1 MKKILSGIAN
11 IFKIPELRKK
21 ILFTVAILVAYR
33 IGCQIPI
40 PFLNKSVL
48 ASLVAQGG
56 GSLFGLVDV
65 FTGGA
70 FSNATIFALSISP
83 YINASIIVQLL
94 CIVFDSLGK
103 LSKEGEEGR
112 KKIDRI
118 TRYSAVGLALVEAV
132 GITWGVRSYISNFN
146 FFVMAVVVLS
156 MTAGTALIMWLG
168 DLITERGISN
178 GISLIIFVNIISR
191 GPSAVTNII
200 AYYSAGYFGNKVV
213 GLLVIAAIIL
223 VFLAVIGC
231 VVWVN
236 EAERRLPVKY
246 AKRVVGSKMYG
257 GQATYVPIKVCWA
270 GVIPIIF
277 AMSIMVLPSTIVS
290 FIWPSSTN
298 AFVVFLREQ
307 WTGGWLYNIIYAA
320 MIVGF
325 TFFYTYV
332 QFNPVDLANNIQSN
346 GGFIPGIRPGRETA
360 NYIKKVLHRLTW
372 FSGLFL
378 SAVQLF
384 PALLGT
390 ITGISGMWLGG
401 SSVFIMVGVALEV
414 VRSAES
420 MMIMRH
426 HSGFLE
432 D

>member
-21 ILFTVAILVAYR
+21 ILFTVVILIVYR

-40 PFLNKSVL
+40 PFLNKTVL

-83 YINASIIVQLL
+83 YINASIIIQLL
-94 CIVFDSLGK
+94 CVVFESLGK
-103 LSKEGEEGR
+103 LAKEGEEGR

-118 TRYSAVGLALVEAV
+118 TRYSAVGLAFVEAI
-132 GITWGVRSYISNFN
+132 GITWGIHNYLNQFN
-146 FFVMAVVVLS
+146 FFIMAVVVLS
-156 MTAGTALIMWLG
+156 MTAGTAIIMWLG

-191 GPSAVTNII
+191 GPSAVGTVIS
-200 AYYSAGYFGNKVV
+200 YYANGVFGNKVV
-213 GLLVIAAIIL
+213 GVFVIALVVL

-298 AFVVFLREQ
+298 SFVVFLREQ
-307 WTGGWLYNIIYAA
+307 WTGGWIYNVIYAA

-360 NYIKKVLHRLTW
+360 AYIKKVLHRLTW

-378 SAVQLF
+378 AMVQLF

-390 ITGISGMWLGG
+390 ITGINGLWLGG

>member
-1 MKKILSGIAN
+1 MKKIFSGIAN
-11 IFKIPELRKK
+11 IFKVPELRKK
-21 ILFTVAILVAYR
+21 ILFTAIILVVYR

-48 ASLVAQGG
+48 ASLVSQGG

-83 YINASIIVQLL
+83 YINASIIIQLL
-94 CIVFDSLGK
+94 CVAFDSLGK
-103 LSKEGEEGR
+103 LAKEGDEGR

-118 TRYSAVGLALVEAV
+118 TRYSAIGLALVEAV
-132 GITWGVRSYISNFN
+132 AITWGIHNSLSNFN
-146 FFVMAVVVLS
+146 FFIMAVVVLT
-156 MTAGTALIMWLG
+156 MTAGTALIVWLG
-168 DLITERGISN
+168 DLVTEKGISN

-191 GPSAVTNII
+191 GPSAVSTMIS
-200 AYYSAGYFGNKVV
+200 YYSNGLLGNKVV
-213 GLLVIAAIIL
+213 GILIMALVVV

-270 GVIPIIF
+270 GVLPIIF

-298 AFVVFLREQ
+298 AFIVFLRDQ
-307 WTGGWLYNIIYAA
+307 WTGGWVYNVVYAVL
-320 MIVGF
+320 IVAF
-325 TFFYTYV
+325 TFFYTYI

-360 NYIKKVLHRLTW
+360 AYITKVLHRLTW
-372 FSGLFL
+372 FSGMFL
-378 SAVQLF
+378 AVVQLF
-384 PALLGT
+384 PSLLGT
-390 ITGISGMWLGG
+390 ITGINGLWLGG

>member
-1 MKKILSGIAN
+1 MKKIISGIAN

-21 ILFTVAILVAYR
+21 ILFTVVILVVYR

-40 PFLNKSVL
+40 PFLNKTVL

-94 CIVFDSLGK
+94 CIVFDKLGK

-118 TRYSAVGLALVEAV
+118 TRYSAVGLALVEAI
-132 GITWGVRSYISNFN
+132 GITWGIRNYLGTFN
-146 FFVMAVVVLS
+146 FFIMAVVVLS

-168 DLITERGISN
+168 DLITEKGISN

-191 GPSAVTNII
+191 GPAAIGNII
-200 AYYSAGYFGNKVV
+200 GYYSAGYFGNKVV
-213 GLLVIAAIIL
+213 GIFVILAVVL
-223 VFLAVIGC
+223 VFLAVIAC

-298 AFVVFLREQ
+298 AFVVFLREE

-360 NYIKKVLHRLTW
+360 AYITKVLHRLTW

-378 SAVQLF
+378 AAVQLF

-390 ITGISGMWLGG
+390 ITGINGLWLGG

>member
-1 MKKILSGIAN
+1 M
-11 IFKIPELRKK
+11 
-21 ILFTVAILVAYR
+21 
-33 IGCQIPI
+33 
-40 PFLNKSVL
+40 
-48 ASLVAQGG
+48 
-56 GSLFGLVDV
+56 
-65 FTGGA
+65 
-70 FSNATIFALSISP
+70 
-83 YINASIIVQLL
+83 
-94 CIVFDSLGK
+94 GK

-118 TRYSAVGLALVEAV
+118 TRYSAVGLALVEAI
-132 GITWGVRSYISNFN
+132 GITWGVRGYINNFN
-146 FFVMAVVVLS
+146 IFVLAVVALS
-156 MTAGTALIMWLG
+156 MTAGTAIIMWLG

-191 GPSAVTNII
+191 GPAAVSNII
-200 AYYSAGYFGNKVV
+200 GYYSNGYFGNKVV
-213 GLLVIAAIIL
+213 GLLVIAAIVL

-360 NYIKKVLHRLTW
+360 SYIKKVLHRLTW

-378 SAVQLF
+378 AAVQLF

-390 ITGISGMWLGG
+390 ITGINGLWLGG